1 MKYLSIQLDDNL
13 TGDSIVNGILEKANS
28 RLKFLYKYKEML
40 NFNARKTLCSA
51 LIQCH
56 FDYACS
62 SWYPA
67 ISTALRNKLQV
78 MQNKRIRFILS
89 LDNRSHIGN
98 DELTK
103 AGFLK
108 TSNKVKQ
115 LKLGHVFKIRNKIS
129 PKYMFTHF
137 KCLEDM
143 DNRNITRATAYN
155 FYVPKINSHK
165 AKIF

>member
-1 MKYLSIQLDDNL
+1 MALKSLKKVNSFNVKCREIEIKNVNSVKYLGIQIDDNL
-13 TGDSIVNGILEKANS
+13 TGDSIVNGILEEVNS

-78 MQNKRIRFILS
+78 MQNKMIRFIPVS
-89 LDNRSHIGN
+89 YTH
-98 DELTK
+98 LTLPTN
-103 AGFLK
+103 G
-108 TSNKVKQ
+108 TV
-115 LKLGHVFKIRNKIS
+115 
-129 PKYMFTHF
+129 
-137 KCLEDM
+137 
-143 DNRNITRATAYN
+143 
-155 FYVPKINSHK
+155 
-165 AKIF
+165 